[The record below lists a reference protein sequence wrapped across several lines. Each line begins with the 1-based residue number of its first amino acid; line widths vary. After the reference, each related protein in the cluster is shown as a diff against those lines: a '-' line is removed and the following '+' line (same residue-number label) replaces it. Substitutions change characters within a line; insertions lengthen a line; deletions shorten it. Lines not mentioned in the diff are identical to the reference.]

1 MSQWFGIHDRAL
13 DWFRTYLTSRSE
25 TVLINGVQSSAHTPT
40 QGVPQG
46 SVIGPLLF
54 TMYTSPLQNII
65 ESYGL
70 SNMFYA
76 DDTQIYISCKPSDI
90 VNLIPKVL
98 KCINEV
104 KEWSRLNGLK
114 LNSTKT
120 EVLHIKCRFR
130 SCLPLP
136 PFEIDDIQV
145 LPVKKARNLGV
156 VFDEQF
162 TMSNYVSA
170 KCRSASFALHK
181 ISKIRPY
188 IDKNTT
194 KKLVHA
200 FVMCHLDICNSLLY
214 GLPDTQ
220 LKKLQVIQNSAARM
234 VTRTKRHESI
244 SSVLR
249 FLHWLPIKLRITFKI
264 LLLMY
269 LCLHNM
275 APSYLSELLKKYVPA
290 RDLGSS
296 QKDLYVVP
304 LIKTNCY
311 GKRSF
316 EHAAPELWND
326 IPDNVRNANTV
337 GRFKYLL
344 KTYLFNK
351 LIAMIFVQM

>member
-1 MSQWFGIHDRAL
+1 MSLWFGIEDPAL
-13 DWFRTYLTSRSE
+13 GWFRTYLTSRSE
-25 TVLINGVQSSAHTPT
+25 NVSINGVLSSTYTPT

-76 DDTQIYISCKPSDI
+76 DDTQIYISCKSSDV
-90 VNLIPKVL
+90 VNLVPKVM
-98 KCINEV
+98 KCIGEI

-120 EVLHIKCRFR
+120 EVLHIKSRFR
-130 SCLPLP
+130 TSMPLP
-136 PFEIDDIQV
+136 PIEIDGIQV
-145 LPVKKARNLGV
+145 LPVKRARNLGV

-162 TMSNYVSA
+162 TMYNFVSA
-170 KCRSASFALHK
+170 KCRLASFALHK

-188 IDKNTT
+188 INKTT
-194 KKLVHA
+194 TEKLVHA
-200 FVMCHLDICNSLLY
+200 FVMCHLDSCNSLLF

-244 SSVLR
+244 SPVLR
-249 FLHWLPIKLRITFKI
+249 FLHWLPIKFRISFKI

-269 LCLHNM
+269 LCTNNM
-275 APSYLSELLKKYVPA
+275 APSYLSELLTKYQPA
-290 RDLGSS
+290 RTLRSS
-296 QKDLYVVP
+296 QKNMYVVP
-304 LIKTNCY
+304 LVKTNNY
-311 GKRSF
+311 KFS
-316 EHAAPELWND
+316 
-326 IPDNVRNANTV
+326 
-337 GRFKYLL
+337 K
-344 KTYLFNK
+344 
-351 LIAMIFVQM
+351 